1 MNDISNGETPVVVIG
16 GTGKTGRR
24 VASRLTER
32 AVAVRPVSRSTP
44 VRFDWDAPDTWDA
57 ALEGASAVYITY
69 SPDLAFPGAGQQ
81 VTALAE
87 MLRERA
93 VSRVVLLSGRGEEG
107 ALASERALLAAVP
120 TASVV
125 RCSFFTQNFTE
136 GPFLPG
142 VLEGLIALPVSP
154 RIAEPFLDVDDLA
167 DVVVTV
173 LADGT
178 HRGEVLELTGPEALT
193 FPEVMR
199 VLQRETGVTAEFQEI
214 SETEYVQGVIAA
226 GYPDEVAQG
235 LAELFTEVLDGRNR
249 QTTATVEHVLGRPA
263 TTVDVTFRLAA
274 GSGCFDSGS

>member
-1 MNDISNGETPVVVIG
+1 MNDFSNGETPVVIIG

-24 VASRLTER
+24 VVSRLTER
-32 AVAVRPVSRSTP
+32 AVAVQPVSRSTP

-57 ALEGASAVYITY
+57 ALEGAAAVYITY
-69 SPDLAFPGAGQQ
+69 SKDLAFPGADQQ
-81 VTALAE
+81 VGALAE
-87 MLRERA
+87 MIRDRA
-93 VSRVVLLSGRGEEG
+93 VTRVVLLSGRGEEG

-178 HRGEVLELTGPEALT
+178 QRGEVLELTGPEALT

-199 VLQRETGVTAEFQEI
+199 VLRRETGVAAEFQEI
-214 SETEYVQGVIAA
+214 SETDYVEGAIAA

-263 TTVDVTFRLAA
+263 TTVDVAFRLAA
-274 GSGCFDSGS
+274 RSGCFDVGS